1 MPISIIVF
9 RYSFQDPALSS
20 TKQAVA
26 NGECLALRENLRPP
40 HGNHARVVP
49 ADLAEADGPEKLFL
63 KIERRGLQTTFWW
76 PPQ

>member
-20 TKQAVA
+20 TNRQWA

-40 HGNHARVVP
+40 HGNHARGP
-49 ADLAEADGPEKLFL
+49 RGPCRGGWAAEAIL
-63 KIERRGLQTTFWW
+63 KIERRGLQMTFWW
-76 PPQ
+76 PRQ